1 MDAKSAWERFQST
14 GMITDYL
21 NYRSIENGLLP
32 YCTWDS
38 ESNSRGTNNEIRCDG
53 NNSKRKG
60 LE

>member
-14 GMITDYL
+14 GMIIDYL
-21 NYRSIENGLLP
+21 NYRSIENGFLP
-32 YCTWDS
+32 YSAWDS
-38 ESNSRGTNNEIRCDG
+38 ESKSRGTNNEIRCDG